1 VGEPDLDRLRPGIA
15 GVVRKGVLTSAE
27 LAGRI
32 RLALA
37 GGRSLPGATQH
48 LVRRA
53 VSWIEEHHAE
63 PIARDDIARH
73 VAISPDYLTD
83 CFQQEVGMS
92 PMTYL
97 GRCRIRHARE
107 LLTTTDRS
115 VMSVALSVG
124 YSDVSHFTRTF
135 HREVGVS
142 PRVYRRAS
150 TPGGSGPMAADH
162 PAQAQ
167 EHPAD

>member
-1 VGEPDLDRLRPGIA
+1 MCIRDRLRPGVA
-15 GVVRKGVLTSAE
+15 GVLRKGVLTPAE
-27 LAGRI
+27 LATRI
-32 RLALA
+32 RVALA
-37 GGRSLPGATQH
+37 GGRTLPGATRQ

-53 VSWIEEHHAE
+53 VGWIEEHHAE
-63 PIARDDIARH
+63 PVTRDDIARQ

-83 CFQQEVGMS
+83 CFHHEMGMS

-107 LLTTTDRS
+107 LLETTDQS
-115 VMSVALSVG
+115 VTSVALGVG
-124 YSDVSHFTRTF
+124 YTDVSHFTRTF

-142 PRVYRRAS
+142 PRVYRR
-150 TPGGSGPMAADH
+150 SGADH